1 MSGMEEAFLATPAAR
16 SGIFPLR
23 GVGSSA
29 GPGETEGEVSVS
41 FFSPQFVDRQYDS
54 W

>member
-1 MSGMEEAFLATPAAR
+1 MSGMEEAFLATPAGQEWDLPAE
-16 SGIFPLR
+16 R
-23 GVGSSA
+23 GRIECGT
-29 GPGETEGEVSVS
+29 GETEGEVSVS